1 MVTILSCT
9 PAVIVEQGSVERMSQ
24 LEQDGGQV
32 AQPAQRGPEWLGST
46 GSYLQPLAQHG
57 RERGHAL
64 AEAVPSPLQATF
76 FVLCGWRFGCRAG
89 IGLSVE
95 MLFHRL
101 HRDGPVGQEL
111 VRQHADRVATGQ
123 AQETRNVFLGLVIAV
138 GVTLIKA
145 MNMHGVVGVQR
156 AGRAVSLKT

>member
-1 MVTILSCT
+1 V
-9 PAVIVEQGSVERMSQ
+9 GQ

-46 GSYLQPLAQHG
+46 SSYLQPLAQHG

-76 FVLCGWRFGCRAG
+76 FLLCGGRFWGRAG
-89 IGLSVE
+89 VGLSVE
-95 MLFHRL
+95 MLFHPR
-101 HRDGPVGQEL
+101 HRHGPVGQEM
-111 VRQHADRVATGQ
+111 VGQHADRVATEQ
-123 AQETRNVFLGLVIAV
+123 AQETRNVFRGLVIAV